1 MGSAFFGLF
10 HVWALP
16 FKVYPMLPLWTRPAS
31 GSLTLY
37 LHECLR
43 AGGQRMCSRI
53 ENHRAGS
60 VSAILPL
67 LPVLLMAVWAVTI
80 AKPALAQDGASHTAP
95 RSQGDSGYW
104 TKQRMRSAKPLMP
117 TVPGTPQGGSWTSGP
132 SGPPGGSPGQGPTVP
147 PQSSG
152 AATKIPA
159 SRSQ

>member
-1 MGSAFFGLF
+1 
-10 HVWALP
+10 
-16 FKVYPMLPLWTRPAS
+16 
-31 GSLTLY
+31 
-37 LHECLR
+37 
-43 AGGQRMCSRI
+43 MCSKI

-67 LPVLLMAVWAVTI
+67 LPVFLLAVWAVVI
-80 AKPALAQDGASHTAP
+80 ARPALAQDGASRTAP

-104 TKQRMRSAKPLMP
+104 TEQRMRSAKPLMP

-132 SGPPGGSPGQGPTVP
+132 SGPSGGSPGQGPTVA

-152 AATKIPA
+152 AATEIPA